1 MKGKITTL
9 LVALAVGGFT
19 VAGCGDD
26 DEGGSNTGASAPPPA
41 ETTTQPTETTDTATE
56 TEKSGGGGGETLEI
70 AADPSGQLKFD
81 KDKLTAKAG
90 EVTIVMDNPSP
101 LPHAVEIENGGPDA
115 EGEVVMKGGKSTA
128 KGDLKPGE
136 YKFYCPVPGHE
147 QGGMVGT
154 LTVE

>member
-1 MKGKITTL
+1 MKTRLIPML
-9 LVALAVGGFT
+9 LVLLVGGVI

-26 DEGGSNTGASAPPPA
+26 DEGGSDTGASAPA
-41 ETTTQPTETTDTATE
+41 ETATTESAPPPEETT
-56 TEKSGGGGGETLEI
+56 TEKSGGGGGGETLKI

-90 EVTIVMDNPSP
+90 DVTIVMDNPSQ
-101 LPHAVEIENGGPDA
+101 LPHAVEIENGGPEA
-115 EGEVVMKGGKSTA
+115 EGETVNEGGKSTA
-128 KGDLKPGE
+128 KATLKAGE

-147 QGGMVGT
+147 QGGMVGM